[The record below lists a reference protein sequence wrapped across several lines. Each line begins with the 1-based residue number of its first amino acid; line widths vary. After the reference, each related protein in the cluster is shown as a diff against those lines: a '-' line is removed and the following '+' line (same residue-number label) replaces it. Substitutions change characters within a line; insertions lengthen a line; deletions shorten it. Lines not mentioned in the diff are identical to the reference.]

1 MNKSRIK
8 AVLLLPVNAVIVIP
22 ALILLFSQQQVG
34 LAFNLLSF
42 VGLAVWCGGLGLVW
56 RTVALFGR
64 QKKGFIAPWN
74 PPAELIIAGPY
85 RYVRNPMISGVG
97 FMLLGEVMLFI
108 NDGLAVWFLLF
119 ATVNAVYIPLVEEPQ
134 LLATVNAVYI
144 PLVEEP
150 QLLKRFGTAYALYR
164 AEVPRW
170 IPRLHPWSG
179 EALEA
184 KGKK

>member
-42 VGLAVWCGGLGLVW
+42 VGLAVWCGGLGVVW

-74 PPAELIIAGPY
+74 PPAELIIAW
-85 RYVRNPMISGVG
+85 
-97 FMLLGEVMLFI
+97 
-108 NDGLAVWFLLF
+108 AVPVCAQSDDQRCRFY
-119 ATVNAVYIPLVEEPQ
+119 AAGRSNAVYQ
-134 LLATVNAVYI
+134 
-144 PLVEEP
+144 
-150 QLLKRFGTAYALYR
+150 
-164 AEVPRW
+164 
-170 IPRLHPWSG
+170 
-179 EALEA
+179 
-184 KGKK
+184 

>member
-134 LLATVNAVYI
+134 RFRVGFRACI
-144 PLVEEP
+144 PGVE
-150 QLLKRFGTAYALYR
+150 R
-164 AEVPRW
+164 
-170 IPRLHPWSG
+170 RLRQ
-179 EALEA
+179 
-184 KGKK
+184 KGKNKTGCNAGFILGYLMQPT

>member
-1 MNKSRIK
+1 M
-8 AVLLLPVNAVIVIP
+8 
-22 ALILLFSQQQVG
+22 
-34 LAFNLLSF
+34 
-42 VGLAVWCGGLGLVW
+42 
-56 RTVALFGR
+56 ALFGR

-134 LLATVNAVYI
+134 LL
-144 PLVEEP
+144 
-150 QLLKRFGTAYALYR
+150 KRFGTAYALYR

-184 KGKK
+184 KEKK

>member
-1 MNKSRIK
+1 MRRSG
-8 AVLLLPVNAVIVIP
+8 
-22 ALILLFSQQQVG
+22 VG
-34 LAFNLLSF
+34 LADSGF
-42 VGLAVWCGGLGLVW
+42 VRPAE
-56 RTVALFGR
+56 
-64 QKKGFIAPWN
+64 KGFIAPWN

-134 LLATVNAVYI
+134 LL
-144 PLVEEP
+144 
-150 QLLKRFGTAYALYR
+150 KRFGTAYALYR

-179 EALEA
+179 EVLEA
-184 KGKK
+184 KEKNKTGCNAGFILGYLMQPT

>member
-74 PPAELIIAGPY
+74 PPAELIIAGQ
-85 RYVRNPMISGVG
+85 IG
-97 FMLLGEVMLFI
+97 
-108 NDGLAVWFLLF
+108 
-119 ATVNAVYIPLVEEPQ
+119 
-134 LLATVNAVYI
+134 
-144 PLVEEP
+144 
-150 QLLKRFGTAYALYR
+150 R
-164 AEVPRW
+164 AHV
-170 IPRLHPWSG
+170 
-179 EALEA
+179 
-184 KGKK
+184 